1 MATFQGFFSPPCGSF
16 FTFDLPMSVKI
27 STYSTVLS
35 YLRNMDQSS
44 PSIWDLKKVVVLA
57 GYRTVKEA
65 LVDCMFACEDKI
77 MEECQYLL
85 IFSRNLKVQLS
96 LFKLG

>member
-1 MATFQGFFSPPCGSF
+1 M
-16 FTFDLPMSVKI
+16 
-27 STYSTVLS
+27 
-35 YLRNMDQSS
+35 
-44 PSIWDLKKVVVLA
+44 
-57 GYRTVKEA
+57 KEA

-96 LFKLG
+96 LFNWDELVLSEILLKYLVFPFLGGEGTGEAFDTTQPINCAVSNIICSIVYGHRFEYDDSIIC

>member
-1 MATFQGFFSPPCGSF
+1 M
-16 FTFDLPMSVKI
+16 
-27 STYSTVLS
+27 
-35 YLRNMDQSS
+35 
-44 PSIWDLKKVVVLA
+44 VVLA

-65 LVDCMFACEDKI
+65 LVDCDEVFGETAFACEDKI
-77 MEECQYLL
+77 IEECQYLL